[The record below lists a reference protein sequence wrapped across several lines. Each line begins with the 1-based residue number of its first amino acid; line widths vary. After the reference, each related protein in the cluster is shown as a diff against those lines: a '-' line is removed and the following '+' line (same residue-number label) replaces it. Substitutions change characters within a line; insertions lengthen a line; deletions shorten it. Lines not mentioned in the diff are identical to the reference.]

1 MLWKEASLSLLSFFF
16 YLPLNPWYQDQEIQ
30 PAFNV
35 GLNSVLPYVPSP
47 FGHSYWYNNYVPSG
61 SFLSGGK
68 LVSRDK
74 GVPLT
79 SEVFSL
85 ATS

>member
-16 YLPLNPWYQDQEIQ
+16 FFDFPLNPWYQDQ

-47 FGHSYWYNNYVPSG
+47 FGPSYWYNNYVPNG

-74 GVPLT
+74 WVPLI
-79 SEVFSL
+79 SVVFSL